1 MALTRMDGIGW
12 GIAVAAIG
20 VALGARISRAQETDS
35 LPSPAQLKRLSLEE
49 LMDVKVTLASRQAEE
64 LSRSASSIQV
74 ITRDEIRRAGI
85 FTLPEALRLA
95 SNLQV
100 ARIDAR
106 QWAITARGQNASTSD
121 KLLVMIDGR
130 SVYTPLYAG
139 VFWDAQEML
148 IDNIDHIEVISGP
161 GGALWGANAVNG
173 VINIVTRPAE
183 EMAGGYA
190 TVVTG
195 TFMRDLEGVRAG
207 GKLGQN
213 LHFYAWA
220 RRFRH
225 FPSELADGGDAGDTW
240 GFAQDGFRADWIPAD
255 GDRLTV
261 NGSLYQGRAS
271 QDAALQPASG
281 QTFFDGQNLQA
292 RWSRDMGEASRIEIQ
307 AYFDRTARLI
317 PATFQEDLR
326 TWNLDFQHRFPLGN
340 RNSITWGAGYRL
352 SQDDVTNSA
361 VLQFRPAYRD
371 LQDLGFFAQDQIE
384 IWPGKV
390 RLTAGTRVQR
400 TAYSGFEVMPSARAA
415 WNPGGRNTLWAAVSR
430 SVRAPSRIDVDFY
443 APRQIPGGMEI
454 AGGPGMQSEYVTAY
468 EAGWRTRMGS
478 ALSAALSSFYNRYS
492 DLRILEAAS
501 DTVAFIANGADQD
514 IYGLEADLGWQ
525 ATPWWQFRFGATWM
539 EKDFRYQSGHA
550 AIPLDGIDGE
560 DPDAQYSLRSSLD
573 LPAGVTATVWLR
585 YVSALDARAVP
596 YYATAGL
603 ALGWAWR
610 NIEVTV
616 SGQDLSER
624 RHAEFADGPMAR
636 GIPRSFS
643 GRVGARF

>member
-1 MALTRMDGIGW
+1 MKGTGRWMR
-12 GIAVAAIG
+12 AA
-20 VALGARISRAQETDS
+20 ALGAALAFHAPRAQEADS

-49 LMDVKVTLASRQAEE
+49 LMDVKVTLASRRAEE

-100 ARIDAR
+100 ARIDSR

-139 VFWDAQEML
+139 VFWDAQDVL

-190 TVVTG
+190 TAVAG
-195 TFMRDLEGVRAG
+195 TFMRDLEGLRAG
-207 GKLGQN
+207 GKLGKD
-213 LHFYAWA
+213 LHFYAWS

-225 FPSELADGGDAGDTW
+225 YPSELADGSEANDTW
-240 GFAQDGFRADWIPAD
+240 GFAQDGFRADWTPAA

-271 QDAALQPASG
+271 QLPAFQPAPG
-281 QTFFDGQNLQA
+281 QIALDGQNLQA
-292 RWSRDMGEASRIEIQ
+292 RWSRAFGEASGIEIQ

-326 TWNLDFQHRFPLGN
+326 TWDFDFQHRFPLGN

-352 SQDDVTNSA
+352 SQDEVTNSA
-361 VLQFRPAYRD
+361 VLQFLPAYRD
-371 LQDLGFFAQDQIE
+371 LRDLAFFVQDQVE
-384 IWPGKV
+384 VWPDKV
-390 RLTAGTRVQR
+390 RLTLGTRLQE

-415 WNPGGRNTLWAAVSR
+415 WNPTERNTLWASVSR
-430 SVRAPSRIDVDFY
+430 SVRAPSRIDVDFHLP
-443 APRQIPGGMEI
+443 AKTPGGPEQL
-454 AGGPGMQSEYVTAY
+454 AGGPDMGSEYVTAY
-468 EAGWRTRMGS
+468 EAGWRTRMGT
-478 ALSAALSSFYNRYS
+478 ALTTALSSFYNRYT
-492 DLRILEAAS
+492 DLRVLAMTPDS
-501 DTVAFIANGADQD
+501 VAVIANGADQD

-525 ATPWWQFRFGATWM
+525 PTHRWQMRAGATWL
-539 EKDFRYQSGHA
+539 EKDFRYQPGRA
-550 AIPLDGIDGE
+550 VIPVEGYDGE
-560 DPDAQYSLRSSLD
+560 DPEAQYSLRSSLD
-573 LPAGVTATVWLR
+573 LPRGFTATLWLR
-585 YVSALDARAVP
+585 YVSRLESLSVP
-596 YYATAGL
+596 YYATGSL

-610 NIEVTV
+610 NVEVTL
-616 SGQDLSER
+616 SGQDLAEL
-624 RHAEFADGPMAR
+624 RHQEFRDGPVAR
-636 GIPRSFS
+636 EIPRSFAA
-643 GRVGARF
+643 RIGARF